1 MFLLITTLRNRF
13 GRDEGVTTVEWLG
26 MATIV
31 LGAVIAVVYLMKK
44 RRESNQEKGTEVGH
58 ERQ

>member
-1 MFLLITTLRNRF
+1 MSQQLDDPEVRRESMSWGLWALI
-13 GRDEGVTTVEWLG
+13 V
-26 MATIV
+26 AAISI
-31 LGAVIAVVYLMKK
+31 GAVIVVVYLMKK

>member
-1 MFLLITTLRNRF
+1 MGQQLDDPEVRRESISWGTWVL
-13 GRDEGVTTVEWLG
+13 V